1 MIQQLAQRGY
11 GYGSGTLDPSGQKFL
26 INIPKKAS
34 SYLLD
39 WCSKH
44 GWTAAHADQSNN
56 NITELIVVLRDPLE
70 RWVSGVAQYLT
81 SYVLNVT
88 GAYSTKTG
96 PGPDDQQ
103 MSAHQFIQCYNPVV
117 ERLLFDQC
125 NRLDDHV
132 WPQHEFFE
140 NLLITV
146 PRKYFFI
153 NADFDNQI
161 AQYLKF
167 QPIENLDANL
177 GSSNI
182 DTHKIQQFI
191 RSRLNSRPDLE
202 QRVRK
207 AYYQDYNLI
216 KQIFNT

>member
-1 MIQQLAQRGY
+1 
-11 GYGSGTLDPSGQKFL
+11 
-26 INIPKKAS
+26 
-34 SYLLD
+34 
-39 WCSKH
+39 
-44 GWTAAHADQSNN
+44 
-56 NITELIVVLRDPLE
+56 
-70 RWVSGVAQYLT
+70 
-81 SYVLNVT
+81 
-88 GAYSTKTG
+88 
-96 PGPDDQQ
+96 
-103 MSAHQFIQCYNPVV
+103 
-117 ERLLFDQC
+117 
-125 NRLDDHV
+125 V

-153 NADFDNQI
+153 NADFNNQI